1 MRRFVLGWKQLKHE
15 KRLQAFIVNYADD
28 LVICCRRQA
37 EEALATMRDIMAK
50 LKLTVKEKKTRVCR
64 LPEEKF
70 DFLGYTL
77 GRGYWPKTGRAY
89 MGTVPAK
96 QRVQRIGAEIS
107 ELTGR
112 RQTPREAKTLVVD
125 NRKLVGWAN
134 YFCRGPVS
142 KAYRAVEEHTRRRL
156 RQWLCAKHQVHG
168 SGTMRYSDA
177 TLHEGLGWVRLTR
190 RTASFPW
197 ATP

>member
-1 MRRFVLGWKQLKHE
+1 MWLEAPVEETDEQGKKHRSTRHRDEGRGTPPGAPISPLLSNLSMRRFVLGWKQRKHE
-15 KRLQAFIVNYADD
+15 ERLQAFIVNYADD

-37 EEALATMRDIMAK
+37 EEALATMRSMVAK
-50 LKLTVKEKKTRVCR
+50 LKLTVNEKKTRVCR

-77 GRGYWPKTGRAY
+77 GRGYSPKTGRAY

-142 KAYRAVEEHTRRRL
+142 KAYRAVE
-156 RQWLCAKHQVHG
+156 A
-168 SGTMRYSDA
+168 
-177 TLHEGLGWVRLTR
+177 
-190 RTASFPW
+190 
-197 ATP
+197 